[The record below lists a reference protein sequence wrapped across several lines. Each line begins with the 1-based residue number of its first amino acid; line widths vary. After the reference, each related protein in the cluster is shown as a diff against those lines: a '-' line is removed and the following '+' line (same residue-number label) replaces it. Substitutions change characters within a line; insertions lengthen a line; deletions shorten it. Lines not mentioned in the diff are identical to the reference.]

1 MGAVTAQITSFETSR
16 GKITAARAGNRTFR
30 ADTFILATGRHIGG
44 GLLAERVTTEPL
56 LGLGVFHDGVP
67 AAGLGTRL
75 HHLKYLDPA
84 EEMRLGLMTDKRLHP
99 LAEDGSA
106 PYSNLYAAGALLGG
120 YDYSGPCGFGVPI
133 LTGWLAGQYASK

>member
-1 MGAVTAQITSFETSR
+1 MRAQLPEEPKCASH
-16 GKITAARAGNRTFR
+16 AQAGFHVPIP
-30 ADTFILATGRHIGG
+30 AGPGQGRPQIVVFDLQSVKPLF
-44 GLLAERVTTEPL
+44 LLWPV
-56 LGLGVFHDGVP
+56 
-67 AAGLGTRL
+67 
-75 HHLKYLDPA
+75 
-84 EEMRLGLMTDKRLHP
+84 EMRLGLMTDKRLHP